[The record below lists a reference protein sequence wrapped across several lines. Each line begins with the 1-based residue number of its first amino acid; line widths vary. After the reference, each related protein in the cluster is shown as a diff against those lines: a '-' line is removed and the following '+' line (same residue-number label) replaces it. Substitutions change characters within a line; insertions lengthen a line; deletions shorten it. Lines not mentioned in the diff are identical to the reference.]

1 MADNKPQDNQN
12 AKPQANLIEVEIK
25 RDFWDE
31 QGERQRAGTT
41 IKVPVE
47 VALEGI
53 ESGALAR
60 VKKD

>member
-1 MADNKPQDNQN
+1 MADNKLQDDS
-12 AKPQANLIEVEIK
+12 KPKENLVEVEIK

-31 QGERQRAGTT
+31 EGERQRAGTI

-53 ESGALAR
+53 ETGALAR

>member
-1 MADNKPQDNQN
+1 MADNKQQDTD
-12 AKPQANLIEVEIK
+12 KPKENLIEVEIK
-25 RDFWDE
+25 RDFWDGE
-31 QGERQRAGTT
+31 GERQRAGTI

>member
-1 MADNKPQDNQN
+1 MADNKPQDDS
-12 AKPQANLIEVEIK
+12 KPKENLVEVEIK

-31 QGERQRAGTT
+31 EGERQRAGTI

>member
-1 MADNKPQDNQN
+1 MADNKPQDNQTN
-12 AKPQANLIEVEIK
+12 KPKDLIEVEIK

-31 QGERQRAGTT
+31 DGERQRAGTI

>member
-1 MADNKPQDNQN
+1 MADNKPQDNQTE
-12 AKPQANLIEVEIK
+12 KQKENLIEVEIK

-31 QGERQRAGTT
+31 EGERQRAGTI

>member
-1 MADNKPQDNQN
+1 MADNKPQDNQTD
-12 AKPQANLIEVEIK
+12 KPKENLIEVEIK

-31 QGERQRAGTT
+31 EGERQRAGTI

>member
-1 MADNKPQDNQN
+1 MADNKPQDTE
-12 AKPQANLIEVEIK
+12 KPNVNLVEVEIK

-31 QGERQRAGTT
+31 EGERQRAGTI

>member
-1 MADNKPQDNQN
+1 MADNKPQDNQTD
-12 AKPQANLIEVEIK
+12 KPKENLIEVEIK

-31 QGERQRAGTT
+31 EGERHRAGTI

>member
-1 MADNKPQDNQN
+1 MADNKPQDNQTD
-12 AKPQANLIEVEIK
+12 KPKETLIEVEIK

-31 QGERQRAGTT
+31 EGERQRAGTI
-41 IKVPVE
+41 IKVPVD

>member
-1 MADNKPQDNQN
+1 MADNKQQDDS
-12 AKPQANLIEVEIK
+12 KPKESLVEVEIK

-31 QGERQRAGTT
+31 EGERQRAGTI
-41 IKVPVE
+41 IKVPIE